1 MSGKSPDGGAT
12 SLKLK
17 SKRDKRKHD
26 RPDIS
31 SPMYIPAHQVLY
43 CWTYTNAAFKSR
55 LCYVPGKS
63 RQTAWAQGIDYVY
76 YLLLFI
82 WLQHYIV
89 LKSISHVYH
98 WHKNTASVGAAIVV
112 SRAMWRQ
119 RANWEYINLEWVH
132 GWEIMGFDCRSSAL
146 SRVEGWKNTGNGL
159 AWNAA

>member
-31 SPMYIPAHQVLY
+31 SPMDIPAHQVLY
-43 CWTYTNAAFKSR
+43 WWTYTNAAFKSR
-55 LCYVPGKS
+55 LCNVPGKS

-89 LKSISHVYH
+89 L
-98 WHKNTASVGAAIVV
+98 NTAV
-112 SRAMWRQ
+112 
-119 RANWEYINLEWVH
+119 
-132 GWEIMGFDCRSSAL
+132 
-146 SRVEGWKNTGNGL
+146 
-159 AWNAA
+159 